1 MHPFSS
7 NSGQDNETQALL
19 AGPGNWLPQLGSG
32 DGAEF
37 FFYTH
42 DLQRVLRYLSE
53 SAWAV
58 CKVRA
63 EDWLNKSLH
72 PIFTDHQWNQTLV
85 RPDSELEPGRV
96 HRLKVEVLDFAG
108 NRVKL
113 EVWRRLILQN
123 EIPIG
128 VVGMA
133 RQFPP
138 SRLSQFSPS
147 ESLLGKANPTE
158 IRRRMATLTSRE
170 FQVIELVVQGE
181 LNKSIAK
188 KLDIAMRTVEAR
200 RSKAMAKL
208 EAQRLTDLIRYW
220 ILVNESADGGLET

>member
-1 MHPFSS
+1 MQPFSS
-7 NSGQDNETQALL
+7 NSGQDNETQAML
-19 AGPGNWLPQLGSG
+19 AGPGNWLPLLGSG

-37 FFYTH
+37 FFYAH
-42 DLQRVLRYLSE
+42 DLQWVLRYLSE

-58 CKVRA
+58 CKIRA

-96 HRLKVEVLDFAG
+96 HRWKVEVLDFAG
-108 NRVKL
+108 SPIKL

-123 EIPIG
+123 EKPIG

-138 SRLSQFSPS
+138 SQFSHS
-147 ESLLGKANPTE
+147 ESLLGKASPAE

-200 RSKAMAKL
+200 RSKAMTKL
-208 EAQRLTDLIRYW
+208 GTQRLTDLIRYW
-220 ILVNESADGGLET
+220 ILVNEFADGGSET